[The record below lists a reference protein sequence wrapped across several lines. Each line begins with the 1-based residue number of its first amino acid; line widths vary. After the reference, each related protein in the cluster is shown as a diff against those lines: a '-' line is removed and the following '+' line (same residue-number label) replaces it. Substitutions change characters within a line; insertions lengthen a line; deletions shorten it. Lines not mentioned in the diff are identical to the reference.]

1 MLHLQLSCFTQNSVP
16 KMTLQNPILRGATP
30 SRHTYEYVGMSRHI
44 GIRTLYYSHELARTL
59 YYSHKLSIDLGNW
72 YTSRHTYEHIGMSCR
87 NTKSLLFS
95 RTFYYSHEPSIT
107 STNFL
112 LTSTIGIR
120 RVWIPNLG
128 ALPIIASVSL
138 THIPCLSAVS
148 MSLYPRRCKTS
159 SVGQSAGLSI
169 ARSSVRLQQKLQKPR
184 SQIYMDLSYI
194 DSQARILN
202 YCFT

>member
-1 MLHLQLSCFTQNSVP
+1 
-16 KMTLQNPILRGATP
+16 MTLQTPILRGETP
-30 SRHTYEYVGMSRHI
+30 SRHTYECVGMSRHI
-44 GIRTLYYSHELARTL
+44 GIRSLYYSHELARTLYYSHELAQTL

-72 YTSRHTYEHIGMSCR
+72 YTSRHTYAHIGMSRR
-87 NTKSLLFS
+87 NTNSLLFS
-95 RTFYYSHEPSIT
+95 RTLYYSHEPSIT

-120 RVWIPNLG
+120 RVWIPSLG

-138 THIPCLSAVS
+138 THIPCLLPVS
-148 MSLYPRRCKTS
+148 MSLYLRRCKTS
-159 SVGQSAGLSI
+159 SLGQSAWLSI
-169 ARSSVRLQQKLQKPR
+169 PRSSVWFRQELRKPR

-194 DSQARILN
+194 DSQARVLN